1 MSEVRPGRVEVLG
14 HVAMVDAIGCVD
26 VYNQRGQWLG
36 WTNGADEVM
45 STGGF
50 RESCG
55 STVVAV
61 SRAAKGVARG

>member
-1 MSEVRPGRVEVLG
+1 
-14 HVAMVDAIGCVD
+14 MVDAIGCVD

-50 RESCG
+50 RESVG